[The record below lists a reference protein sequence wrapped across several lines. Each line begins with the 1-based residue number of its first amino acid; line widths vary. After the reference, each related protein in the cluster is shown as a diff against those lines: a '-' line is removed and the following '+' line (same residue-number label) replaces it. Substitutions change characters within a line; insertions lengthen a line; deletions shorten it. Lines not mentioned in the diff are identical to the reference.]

1 MMSRPTLSI
10 FANFKID
17 SPERLRRMKDSF
29 TSFMQIKATKWVVNI
44 RGEYKADARDYL
56 KEKLEDKLVLFQ
68 LESPQGWFYDSRKM
82 ASEIESEFV
91 FFWVEDHIC
100 LHLDKI
106 IPTLE
111 EMKSKK
117 LDVLTYSFCHENQ
130 ARVYYGN
137 EDIVQGI
144 HLDWFEHTLRNNSR
158 IQKNVNGGVR
168 LVSCVSIMTNL
179 LFRKIL
185 FENKKF
191 VWPKETPFDFEVSP
205 TELQFL
211 PLKRAIPK
219 YELFASIDDDNAVP
233 NTCLISRGLYPA
245 RVAGPRLT
253 ATSSMPFPS
262 HDVRP
267 ESNLKKT
274 IRIQSRPDTSGAA
287 AHTVD
292 APNKPTIFLINGYRV
307 TEPVLPTGLGYIAQA
322 LEEADIG
329 YEVCDISIHPSDKI
343 LKWIQKTSPEYV
355 GLGTMTFEVQKNYE
369 LLSAIRES
377 IPGITIILGGPH
389 AIAAGKD
396 IFKECSA
403 IDIVVQ
409 GEGEEALVKLL
420 QGVPLHNIPG
430 VLARDSNAIGPAY
443 KPLSIDSISFPK
455 YKKFNLSKYGDTM
468 KIASSRG
475 CIYSCTFCGAPKFLG
490 KKWRAFTAIRMFQ
503 EFKYWYARGYKKF
516 YFSDSLFALD
526 KKRVID
532 FCRRVTDS
540 GIRDVSFTAD
550 GVRADN
556 LTIDVLQEMKKANFV
571 SLILGVESVHDKT
584 LEFFKKR
591 ETFKQI
597 DSAISNADSLGFEI
611 LVYLIIGAPN
621 ESYDDAIKSIYYPL
635 KYKNITAAIVSKL
648 VPIKGT
654 PYYEY
659 AIRNKLVANPELC
672 YPDHEAAGFNKKNDS
687 SNPVEKIWKA
697 LIPEIETVNNF
708 IKVRNGI
715 KKELIGKGIKDIDVE
730 FLNGMAIE
738 HLSSLETYSDF
749 LTRICNNIPC
759 VINRKGIDRLKHPIK
774 GHSPDLIA
782 NPENTRCQTN
792 PNLTLSS
799 IVRKREPAE
808 LLRRLI
814 AANILVEKT
823 DLNLDEFEQWF
834 HEHIELYDY
843 YQKMGDVL
851 IEKCLEHFI
860 AYKFAQPM
868 KGQVY
873 IDIAAAGSNW
883 SECLQKH
890 GIAAYSLDMKYHNG
904 IHGHKIGADA
914 TSTGLPDNSIDAMS
928 LQCSFETFRGDNDK
942 LFLKETERI
951 LKNGGR
957 VVISP
962 LYLDM
967 LHFVLSSQK
976 SDLANATLDA
986 GAVRV
991 WREDDYNEPFSRHYS
1006 PEAMADRLLPHLGG
1020 LTAKVIYIK
1029 NLDQF
1034 RRRFPGQRI
1043 YCDFNLY
1050 LFKPHQQLPA
1060 TATDESS
1067 RIYDEHF
1074 YDEQKD
1080 TSHRSAKI
1088 VVPIIVK
1095 VFNPESVIDIGCG
1108 VGSWLRQ
1115 FQENGVSDVCGY
1127 DINGLSAE
1135 NYFVDKKLIQTNVDI
1150 TSNNFKVNSKYDLL
1164 ICLEVAEHLPAEVA
1178 DDFVK
1183 NLAGISQ
1190 VIIFSGA
1197 FPGQTG
1203 VNHINEQPPWY
1214 WREKFNKLGY
1224 VEIDFIRPRI
1234 LDNDDVSWWYR
1245 QNITCYVKPETLI
1258 DNPHL
1263 AALARAHGQNSGVH
1277 KLTIVNEWVLRRLL
1291 ETQKSH
1297 LGSCRV
1303 TKNPDPVVSVIIPT
1317 RNRAAQLNDALA
1329 SLTRQQ
1335 YPQDKFEVLVIDNG
1349 CTDKTPEVC
1358 RYFSGRIQQL
1368 KCISEPRPGLHNG
1381 RHAGLSQAKGEILVY
1396 ADDDIQAEPTWLA
1409 AIVES
1414 FADSKVAMVGG
1425 KIIPRFE
1432 GTPPQWV
1439 SALSRRTDAGWSLG
1453 WYSILDFGDITHP
1466 IPHQYVWGCN
1476 FSIRKDVLEKVGGF
1490 HPDAFPPE
1498 LIKYRGDG
1506 ETFVSEAVC
1515 QLGLQAMYNPKAA
1528 VRHLISGSRM
1538 TRDYIYRRAFNQGI
1552 SSSFSQFRKDRTL
1565 ALPRQYAPAANT
1577 INDDVDRGMVDG
1589 FNYHQQMVRSDSEIR
1604 AWVLKDNYL

>member
-1 MMSRPTLSI
+1 MSRPTLSI

-17 SPERLRRMKDSF
+17 SPERLQRMKDSF
-29 TSFMQIKATKWVVNI
+29 MSFMQINATKWVVNI
-44 RGEYKADARDYL
+44 RGEYKDDARGYL
-56 KEKLEDKLVLFQ
+56 KEKLEGRLVLFQ
-68 LESPQGWFYDSRKM
+68 LDSPQGWFYDSRKM
-82 ASEIESEFV
+82 ALEIESEFV

-100 LHLDKI
+100 LHLDKVV
-106 IPTLE
+106 PTLE
-111 EMKSKK
+111 EMKSKR

-130 ARVYYGN
+130 ARAYYGN
-137 EDIVQGI
+137 EDIVEGV
-144 HLDWFEHTLRNNSR
+144 HLDWFEHTCRNNSI
-158 IQKNVNGGVR
+158 IQQNINGGVR
-168 LVSCVSIMTNL
+168 LVSCVSIMTNF

-191 VWPKETPFDFEVSP
+191 VWPKETPFDFEISP

-211 PLKRAIPK
+211 PLKRAIPRH
-219 YELFASIDDDNAVP
+219 ELFASIDDDNAVP
-233 NTCLISRGLYPA
+233 NTCLISRGLYPE
-245 RVAGPRLT
+245 RVSGPRLT
-253 ATSSMPFPS
+253 ATSSIPFPS
-262 HDVRP
+262 HDVMHKLNV
-267 ESNLKKT
+267 EKT
-274 IRIQSRPDTSGAA
+274 IHERSKPDTSETAKYA
-287 AHTVD
+287 VD
-292 APNKPTIFLINGYRV
+292 KPNKQTIILINGYRV
-307 TEPVLPTGLGYIAQA
+307 KEPALPTGLGYIAQA
-322 LEEADIG
+322 LDEAGIG
-329 YEVCDISIHPSDKI
+329 YEVCDVSIHPNDKI
-343 LKWIQKTSPEYV
+343 LKWIQKTSPVYV

-369 LLSAIRES
+369 LLGAIRES
-377 IPGITIILGGPH
+377 IPEITIILGGPH

-403 IDIVVQ
+403 VDIVIQ
-409 GEGEEALVKLL
+409 GEGEQALVKLL
-420 QGVPLHNIPG
+420 QGLPLHDIPG
-430 VLARDSNAIGPAY
+430 VLARNPNTDGPAY
-443 KPLSIDSISFPK
+443 KPLNIDNISFPK
-455 YKKFNLSKYGDTM
+455 YKKFNLSKYGETM

-490 KKWRAFTAIRMFQ
+490 KKWRAFTASRMFQ

-526 KKRVID
+526 KRRVID

-540 GIRDVSFTAD
+540 GISDVSFTAD

-556 LTIDVLQEMKKANFV
+556 LTIDVLQEMRKANFV

-584 LEFFKKR
+584 LEFFKKK

-597 DSAISNADSLGFEI
+597 DRAISNADSLGFEI
-611 LVYLIIGAPN
+611 LVYLIIGAPD
-621 ESYDDAIKSIYYPL
+621 ESYDDAIQSIYYPL
-635 KYKNITAAIVSKL
+635 KYRNITAAIVSKL

-708 IKVRNGI
+708 IKVRNEI
-715 KKELIGKGIKDIDVE
+715 KKELIGKGIRNIAVE
-730 FLNGMAIE
+730 FLNGMTIE
-738 HLSSLETYSDF
+738 YLSSIESYSEP
-749 LTRICNNIPC
+749 LTRMFNNIPC
-759 VINRKGIDRLKHPIK
+759 VINRKMIHNPKRQIK
-774 GHSPDLIA
+774 GHSSDLIA
-782 NPENTRCQTN
+782 NSEDTRCQAD
-792 PNLTLSS
+792 PDLTLSS
-799 IVRKREPAE
+799 IVKKREPAE

-814 AANILVEKT
+814 AANIPVEKT

-860 AYKFAQPM
+860 AYRFTQPI

-873 IDIAAAGSNW
+873 IDIAAADSNW
-883 SECLQKH
+883 SECLLKH
-890 GIAAYSLDMKYHNG
+890 GIAAYSLDMKYDKG

-914 TSTGLPDNSIDAMS
+914 TSTGIPDNSIDAMS
-928 LQCSFETFRGDNDK
+928 LQCSFETFFGDNDK
-942 LFLKETERI
+942 LFLKEAGRI
-951 LKNGGR
+951 LKKGGR

-967 LHFVLSSQK
+967 LHFILSSRR
-976 SDLANATLDA
+976 SDLTNAPLDA
-986 GAVRV
+986 GAVRI

-1006 PEAMADRLLPHLGG
+1006 PEALANRLLPHLGG

-1034 RRRFPGQRI
+1034 RCKFPGQRI
-1043 YCDFNLY
+1043 YCDFILY
-1050 LFKPHQQLPA
+1050 LSKPHQQLPA

-1067 RIYDEHF
+1067 RLYDQNF
-1074 YDEQKD
+1074 YDEQKE
-1080 TSHRSAKI
+1080 TSYRSAKI
-1088 VVPIIVK
+1088 VVPIIVRAFK
-1095 VFNPESVIDIGCG
+1095 PKSVIDIGCG
-1108 VGSWLRQ
+1108 VGTWLRQ

-1135 NYFVDKKLIQTNVDI
+1135 NYFIDKNLIQTNVDI
-1150 TSNNFKVNSKYDLL
+1150 TGNNFKVNSKYDVL
-1164 ICLEVAEHLPAEVA
+1164 ICLEVVEHLPAEVA

-1183 NLAGISQ
+1183 NLASISQ
-1190 VIIFSGA
+1190 IIIFSGA

-1245 QNITCYVKPETLI
+1245 QNITCYVKPETLSK
-1258 DNPHL
+1258 NPHL
-1263 AALARAHGQNSGVH
+1263 SALARTHGQNSSVH

-1291 ETQKSH
+1291 DPKRLPTD
-1297 LGSCRV
+1297 SCRV
-1303 TKNPDPVVSVIIPT
+1303 AKSRNPLVSVIIPT
-1317 RNRAAQLNDALA
+1317 RNRAVRLNDILD
-1329 SLTRQQ
+1329 SLTRQH
-1335 YPQDKFEVLVIDNG
+1335 YPGDKFEVLVIDNG
-1349 CTDKTPEVC
+1349 CTDKTRDVC
-1358 RYFSGRIQQL
+1358 RYFSDRIQQF

-1381 RHAGLSQAKGEILVY
+1381 RHAGLNQAKGEILVY
-1396 ADDDIQAEPTWLA
+1396 ADDDIQAEPTWLE
-1409 AIVES
+1409 AIMES
-1414 FADSKVAMVGG
+1414 FTDSKVAMVGG

-1432 GTPPQWV
+1432 GTPPSWV

-1453 WYSILDFGDITHP
+1453 WYSILDFGDNPHP

-1528 VRHLISGSRM
+1528 VRHLVPSSRM
-1538 TRDYIYRRAFNQGI
+1538 TREYIYRRAFNQGI
-1552 SSSFSQFRKDRTL
+1552 SSSYSEFRKSRTL
-1565 ALPRQYAPAANT
+1565 ALPRQYAPASNT

-1589 FNYHQQMVRSDSEIR
+1589 FNYHQQMVRSENEIR
-1604 AWVLKDNYL
+1604 EWVLKDNYL